1 MFKTNA
7 NSAPKVT
14 GVRLNTAVYGATI
27 PFLFGRGRLMGR
39 LIWQNDFSY
48 YMSDQ
53 GKKGKNAQAVT
64 QVAP

>member
-7 NSAPKVT
+7 NSAPIVR
-14 GVRLNTAVYGATI
+14 GVRLNTSTYGSAIT
-27 PFLFGRGRLMGR
+27 FLFGRARLTPK

-53 GKKGKNAQAVT
+53 GKKGKNAQAVVQT
-64 QVAP
+64 AQ

>member
-7 NSAPKVT
+7 NSAPKVV
-14 GVRLNTAVYGATI
+14 GVRLNTSVYGTAI
-27 PFLFGRGRLMGR
+27 PFLFGRARLMPK

-53 GKKGKNAQAVT
+53 GKKGKNAQSVMQT
-64 QVAP
+64 AP

>member
-7 NSAPKVT
+7 NSASIVR
-14 GVRLNTAVYGATI
+14 GVRLNTSVYGSTI
-27 PFLFGRGRLMGR
+27 PFLFGRARLTPK

-53 GKKGKNAQAVT
+53 GKKGKNAQGILQT
-64 QVAP
+64 SP

>member
-1 MFKTNA
+1 MFKNNA

-14 GVRLNTAVYGATI
+14 GVRFNTSIYGSAI
-27 PFLFGRGRLMGR
+27 PFLFGRARLTPK

-53 GKKGKNAQAVT
+53 GKKGKNSQAIAQT
-64 QVAP
+64 AP

>member
-7 NSAPKVT
+7 NSAPVVS
-14 GVRLNTAVYGATI
+14 GVRMNTAVYGATI
-27 PFLFGRGRLMGR
+27 PFLFGRARLMGR

-53 GKKGKNAQAVT
+53 GKKGKNAQT
-64 QVAP
+64 VAQTSA

>member
-14 GVRLNTAVYGATI
+14 GVRLNTSVYGATI
-27 PFLFGRGRLMGR
+27 TFLFGRARISPR

-48 YMSDQ
+48 YMTDQ
-53 GKKGKNAQAVT
+53 GKKGKNAQQIAQT
-64 QVAP
+64 AP

>member
-14 GVRLNTAVYGATI
+14 GVRLNTSVYGAAI
-27 PFLFGRGRLMGR
+27 PFVIGRARLMGR
-39 LIWQNDFSY
+39 LIWQNDFSF

-53 GKKGKNAQAVT
+53 GKKGKNAQSIAQT
-64 QVAP
+64 AP

>member
-7 NSAPKVT
+7 NSAPIVA
-14 GVRLNTAVYGATI
+14 GVRLNTAVYGAAI
-27 PFLFGRGRLMGR
+27 PFLIGRARLQGR

-53 GKKGKNAQAVT
+53 GKKGKNAQSIAQT
-64 QVAP
+64 AP